1 MDYDFCGYATKND
14 LLCADGRVIRH
25 DAFKESDG
33 QIVPLVWQHVHSD
46 PKNVLGHAL
55 LENRDDG
62 VYAYATFNNT
72 PSGQHAKEMVKHGDI
87 SAMSI
92 YANRLKQ
99 YGTDVVH
106 GIIREVSLV
115 LAGANPGAYI
125 ENISFAHADGTY
137 TDVDDEAVIYSGP
150 DTIDYI
156 SHADEEDEVGDD
168 ILDQLSDE
176 QIDAINRIIDAA
188 INGAIDDLDDED
200 VLDDLTPDQLEAI
213 GDLIED
219 AVSDALEHADD
230 DDDEYYDDDDLDED
244 DYDEEDFDEDE
255 DEGDDVQHSYYD
267 DDEYYDYDYDIRHAD
282 DDPTV
287 EDVWNTLNEEQ
298 KNLVYFLI
306 GQANEDDAAEHSAI
320 YDGGFDMKH
329 NVFDDAY
336 YDDEDVL
343 THDEFDAIM
352 ADAYNANS
360 LRDVFLAHGI
370 TNLDVLFPE
379 AKLVTPTPEMISRD
393 MGWVDQLWNGIK
405 RTPFARIKSTAA
417 NITGEEA
424 RARGYVKGNLKV
436 EEVIT
441 LLSRETT
448 PQTIYKKQKL
458 DRDDVIDITDIDVIA
473 WLKQEM
479 RLMLN
484 EEICRAILV
493 GDGRNVNHPD
503 KIKQDKVRPIYQ
515 DDNVYTIHYAV
526 TYGESDTADQKASK
540 LADAAVR
547 SRKDYK
553 GSGTPWLFASNE
565 TIADLIL
572 AKDTIGRRLYKD
584 EDELKAALRVSKIVE
599 CPILENIQ
607 RTTGTGGSAKTWDL
621 KALIFNPID
630 YTVGADKG
638 GAVSLFDDFDIDY
651 NQMKYLI
658 ETRISGAL
666 TKPYSAIALETQNF
680 LNELSVAPM
689 AGSENLWGTSVSDVQ
704 SNVVFNG
711 NLVTGTLK
719 HVASGALADGWGAGN
734 FIAVDL
740 SDNNF
745 TGLTSVKV
753 GMEPSAG
760 AGLQEIINDP
770 DKAGVFKVTD
780 KYNQKLV
787 VVQTNGKDTVTQK
800 YTLSGLTLETA

>member
-14 LLCADGRVIRH
+14 LRCADGRVIRH
-25 DAFKESDG
+25 DAFKENDG
-33 QIVPLVWQHVHSD
+33 QVVPLVWQHVHSD
-46 PKNVLGHAL
+46 PTNVLGHAL

-99 YGTDVVH
+99 YGSDVVH
-106 GIIREVSLV
+106 GVIREVSLV

-150 DTIDYI
+150 DTIEYI
-156 SHADEEDEVGDD
+156 SHADEDEEDEVGDD
-168 ILDQLSDE
+168 VLDQLTDE
-176 QIDAINRIIDAA
+176 QIDAVNDIINAA
-188 INGAIDDLDDED
+188 IDGALDDVDDND
-200 VLDDLTPDQLEAI
+200 VLDDLSDEQLEAI
-213 GDLIED
+213 GDIIED
-219 AVSDALEHADD
+219 AVNDALEHADD
-230 DDDEYYDDDDLDED
+230 DDYDED
-244 DYDEEDFDEDE
+244 DYDEDDYDEDNYDE
-255 DEGDDVQHSYYD
+255 DDEDDNVQHSYYD
-267 DDEYYDYDYDIRHAD
+267 DYDDYYDIQHAD
-282 DDPTV
+282 DDATI
-287 EDVWNTLNEEQ
+287 EDVWNTLNEDQ
-298 KNLVYFLI
+298 KNMVYFLI
-306 GQANEDDAAEHSAI
+306 GQTAEDNDVEHSAL

-336 YDDEDVL
+336 YDDEDIL

-352 ADAYNANS
+352 EDAYNANS

-417 NITGEEA
+417 NITGAEA
-424 RARGYVKGNLKV
+424 RARGYVKGNLKA
-436 EEVIT
+436 EEVIV
-441 LLSRETT
+441 LLSRETS

-473 WLKQEM
+473 WMKQEM
-479 RLMLN
+479 RVMLN

-493 GDGRNVNHPD
+493 SDGRGSTHPD
-503 KIKQDKVRPIYQ
+503 KIKEDKIRPIYQ
-515 DDNVYTIHYAV
+515 DTDVYTIHYEI
-526 TYGESDTADQKASK
+526 TYGANDTEDQKASK
-540 LADAAVR
+540 IADAAVR
-547 SRKDYK
+547 ARKDYK

-565 TIADLIL
+565 VISDMML

-599 CPILENIQ
+599 CPILENVT
-607 RTTGTGGSAKTWDL
+607 RTRAADPTAGITAATMDL

-666 TKPYSAIALETQNF
+666 TKPYSAIALEVEHPATTGG
-680 LNELSVAPM
+680 NE
-689 AGSENLWGTSVSDVQ
+689 G
-704 SNVVFNG
+704 
-711 NLVTGTLK
+711 
-719 HVASGALADGWGAGN
+719 
-734 FIAVDL
+734 
-740 SDNNF
+740 
-745 TGLTSVKV
+745 
-753 GMEPSAG
+753 
-760 AGLQEIINDP
+760 
-770 DKAGVFKVTD
+770 
-780 KYNQKLV
+780 
-787 VVQTNGKDTVTQK
+787 
-800 YTLSGLTLETA
+800 

>member
-1 MDYDFCGYATKND
+1 MDYDFSGYVTKND
-14 LLCADGRVIRH
+14 LRCADGRVIRH
-25 DAFKESDG
+25 DAFKENDG
-33 QIVPLVWQHVHSD
+33 QIVPLVWQHVHTD
-46 PKNVLGHAL
+46 PTNVLGHAL

-62 VYAYATFNNT
+62 VYGYAKFNQT
-72 PSGQHAKEMVKHGDI
+72 EKGQHAKEMVENGDI
-87 SAMSI
+87 VSMSI

-99 YGTDVVH
+99 HGSDVIH
-106 GIIREVSLV
+106 GVIREVSLV
-115 LAGANPGAYI
+115 LAGANPGAFI
-125 ENISFAHADGTY
+125 DNISFAHADGTY
-137 TDVDDEAVIYSGP
+137 TDVDDEAVIYSGLES
-150 DTIDYI
+150 IEYF
-156 SHADEEDEVGDD
+156 SHADENEEDEVDD
-168 ILDQLSDE
+168 ILDQLTDE
-176 QIDAINRIIDAA
+176 QIDAINAIIDAA
-188 INGAIDDLDDED
+188 LDDALDDLDDNK
-200 VLDDLTPDQLEAI
+200 VLDDLTDEQLEAV
-213 GDLIED
+213 GDIIED
-219 AVSDALEHADD
+219 AVSEALEHADD
-230 DDDEYYDDDDLDED
+230 DE
-244 DYDEEDFDEDE
+244 
-255 DEGDDVQHSYYD
+255 YD
-267 DDEYYDYDYDIRHAD
+267 DDEEYDEDDDDEEYDEDDEFEHAD
-282 DDPTV
+282 GDTI
-287 EDVWNTLNEEQ
+287 EDIWNTLDEEQ
-298 KNLVYFLI
+298 QDMVYYLI
-306 GQANEDDAAEHSAI
+306 GQAVEQDNVEHGAL
-320 YDGGFDMKH
+320 YEGDFDMKH

-336 YDDEDVL
+336 YEDEMDDVL

-352 ADAYNANS
+352 EDAYNASS

>member
-14 LLCADGRVIRH
+14 LRCADGRVIRH
-25 DAFKESDG
+25 DAFKENDG
-33 QIVPLVWQHVHSD
+33 QTVPLVWQHVHSD
-46 PKNVLGHAL
+46 PTNVLGHAL

-72 PSGQHAKEMVKHGDI
+72 PSGQHAKEMVKHGDV

-99 YGTDVVH
+99 HGSDVVH

-137 TDVDDEAVIYSGP
+137 TDVEDEAVIYSGS
-150 DTIDYI
+150 DTIEYI
-156 SHADEEDEVGDD
+156 KHADENEEDEVMDD
-168 ILDQLSDE
+168 VLDQLSDE

-244 DYDEEDFDEDE
+244 DYDEDDFDEDE

-267 DDEYYDYDYDIRHAD
+267 DEYYDYDIRHAD

-393 MGWVDQLWNGIK
+393 MGWVDQLWNAIK

-417 NITGEEA
+417 NITAPEA
-424 RARGYVKGNLKV
+424 RARGYVKGNLKA
-436 EEVIT
+436 EEVIV
-441 LLSRETT
+441 LLSRETS
-448 PQTIYKKQKL
+448 PQTVYKKQKL

-473 WLKQEM
+473 WMKQEM
-479 RLMLN
+479 RVMLN

-493 GDGRNVNHPD
+493 SDGRGTTHPD
-503 KIKQDKVRPIYQ
+503 KIKEDKIRPIYQ
-515 DDNVYTIHYAV
+515 DTNVYTIHYEI
-526 TYGESDTADQKASK
+526 TYGANDTEDQKASK
-540 LADAAVR
+540 IVDAAVR
-547 SRKDYK
+547 ARKDYK

-565 TIADLIL
+565 VISDMML

-584 EDELKAALRVSKIVE
+584 ENELKAALRVSKIVE
-599 CPILENIQ
+599 CPILEDIT
-607 RTTGTGGSAKTWDL
+607 RARAADATAGITAATMDL

-666 TKPYSAIALETQNF
+666 TKPYSAIALEVEHPATTTPT
-680 LNELSVAPM
+680 E
-689 AGSENLWGTSVSDVQ
+689 G
-704 SNVVFNG
+704 NG
-711 NLVTGTLK
+711 EG
-719 HVASGALADGWGAGN
+719 
-734 FIAVDL
+734 
-740 SDNNF
+740 
-745 TGLTSVKV
+745 
-753 GMEPSAG
+753 
-760 AGLQEIINDP
+760 
-770 DKAGVFKVTD
+770 
-780 KYNQKLV
+780 
-787 VVQTNGKDTVTQK
+787 
-800 YTLSGLTLETA
+800 

>member
-244 DYDEEDFDEDE
+244 DYDEDDFDEDE

-267 DDEYYDYDYDIRHAD
+267 DDEYYDYDYNYDIRHAD

-393 MGWVDQLWNGIK
+393 MGWVDQLWNAIK

-417 NITGEEA
+417 NITAPEA
-424 RARGYVKGNLKV
+424 RARGYVKGNLKA
-436 EEVIT
+436 EEVIV
-441 LLSRETT
+441 LLSRETS
-448 PQTIYKKQKL
+448 PQTVYKKQKL

-473 WLKQEM
+473 WMKQEM
-479 RLMLN
+479 RVMLN

-493 GDGRNVNHPD
+493 SDGRGSTHAD
-503 KIKQDKVRPIYQ
+503 KIKEDKIRPIYQ
-515 DDNVYTIHYAV
+515 DTDVYTIHYEI
-526 TYGESDTADQKASK
+526 TYGANDTEDQKASK
-540 LADAAVR
+540 IADAAVR
-547 SRKDYK
+547 ARKDYK

-565 TIADLIL
+565 VISDMML

-599 CPILENIQ
+599 CPILENVTRNRAADATAGI
-607 RTTGTGGSAKTWDL
+607 TAATMDL

-666 TKPYSAIALETQNF
+666 TQPYSAIALEVEHPATTGG
-680 LNELSVAPM
+680 NE
-689 AGSENLWGTSVSDVQ
+689 G
-704 SNVVFNG
+704 
-711 NLVTGTLK
+711 
-719 HVASGALADGWGAGN
+719 
-734 FIAVDL
+734 
-740 SDNNF
+740 
-745 TGLTSVKV
+745 
-753 GMEPSAG
+753 
-760 AGLQEIINDP
+760 
-770 DKAGVFKVTD
+770 
-780 KYNQKLV
+780 
-787 VVQTNGKDTVTQK
+787 
-800 YTLSGLTLETA
+800 